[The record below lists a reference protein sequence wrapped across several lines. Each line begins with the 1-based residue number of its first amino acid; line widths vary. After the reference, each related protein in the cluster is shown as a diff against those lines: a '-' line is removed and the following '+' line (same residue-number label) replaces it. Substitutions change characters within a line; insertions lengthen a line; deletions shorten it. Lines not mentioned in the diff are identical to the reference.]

1 MRCRLARTITLVF
14 LIGGAASALP
24 LWAADLK
31 PKSRMEIMRGLI
43 AEYATVKAPL
53 PRGEKGLFLKADDAE
68 IDQENL
74 RKQITAE
81 GTAVPP
87 NVLIQIT
94 DIVFRDKEI
103 AFEINGGGR
112 KKTKWYEHVEVGT
125 GYGTTPIAR
134 NDNRGTPTGSTV
146 TLVFTKKLQDMTV
159 AEVKEFLAPVLD
171 FTPVTPMQA
180 ITAPVPPEFRAAI
193 EEKRAAEGMDRDMVI
208 AALGQPTRKVR
219 ETVDGVEQEDWIYG
233 TPPLRTVFVR
243 FEGEVVV
250 SIEEH
255 SGGVTGESQP
265 PLMTDPRDSR

>member
-1 MRCRLARTITLVF
+1 MRCRSTLIIV
-14 LIGGAASALP
+14 LILGAACALEP
-24 LWAADLK
+24 IDLWGVDLK
-31 PKSRMEIMRGLI
+31 PRSRMDIMRGLI

-53 PRGEKGLFLKADDAE
+53 PRGEKGLFLKSDGQ

-74 RKQITAE
+74 KKEITAE
-81 GTAVPP
+81 GTAIAP

-112 KKTKWYEHVEVGT
+112 KKTKWYEHIEVGT
-125 GYGTTPIAR
+125 GYGTTPISR
-134 NDNRGTPTGSTV
+134 GDNRSAPTGSTV
-146 TLVFTKKLQDMTV
+146 TLVFPKKLEDMTV
-159 AEVKEFLAPVLD
+159 DEIKEYLSPVLD

-208 AALGQPTRKVR
+208 AALGQPDRKVR
-219 ETVDGVEQEDWIYG
+219 EMVDGIEQEDWIYG
-233 TPPLRTVFVR
+233 TPPLRTIFVK
-243 FEGEVVV
+243 FEGDVVV
-250 SIEEH
+250 SVEEH
-255 SGGVTGESQP
+255 SGGVTGASQP